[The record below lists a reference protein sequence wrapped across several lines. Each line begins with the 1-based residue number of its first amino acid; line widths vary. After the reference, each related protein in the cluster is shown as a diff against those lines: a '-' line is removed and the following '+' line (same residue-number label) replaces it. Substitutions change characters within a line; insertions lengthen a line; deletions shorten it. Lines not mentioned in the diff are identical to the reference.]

1 MPEEEEKPVGE
12 VSPDTLEAVFA
23 PEEVLVEEEEIF
35 VIVTSEEEEDAVD
48 LAFQEDE
55 GYW

>member
-1 MPEEEEKPVGE
+1 MQEEEKPIIE
-12 VSPDTLEAVFA
+12 VSADVLEAVFA

-35 VIVTSEEEEDAVD
+35 VIVASTEEEDDVD

>member
-12 VSPDTLEAVFA
+12 VSPDALEAVFA
-23 PEEVLVEEEEIF
+23 PEEVLIEEEEIF
-35 VIVTSEEEEDAVD
+35 IIAPSEEEEDAVD

>member
-1 MPEEEEKPVGE
+1 MSDEEEKPVGD
-12 VSPDTLEAVFA
+12 VSADTLEAVFA
-23 PEEVLVEEEEIF
+23 PEEVLVEEEEVF
-35 VIVTSEEEEDAVD
+35 VIVTEEEEDDVD

>member
-1 MPEEEEKPVGE
+1 MQEEEKLITE
-12 VSPDTLEAVFA
+12 VSADALEVVFA
-23 PEEVLVEEEEIF
+23 PEEVLVEDEEVF
-35 VIVTSEEEEDAVD
+35 VIAVATEEEDDVD